1 MNSHATNKTIVDMSM
16 TTFRKPVSTDGQP
29 LNELVDHCPPLDTN
43 STYCNLLQCT
53 HFADTSIA
61 AIKVDAD
68 SGDEALVGFIS
79 GYIPPSRPNT
89 LFVWQVAVDASC
101 RGQGLALRMLMALIE
116 RCRSEKSI
124 DYIETTITPGNTASE
139 ALFSRA
145 YQRLNAP
152 IEKTVLFSRKA
163 HFADQHDDEML
174 WRGGPMTDL
183 SS

>member
-1 MNSHATNKTIVDMSM
+1 MNSHTTSKAIAGVSV

-29 LNELVDHCPPLDTN
+29 LNELVSRCPPLDTN

-61 AIKVDAD
+61 ATN
-68 SGDEALVGFIS
+68 SEEQLVGFIS
-79 GYIPPSRPNT
+79 GYIPPSRPDA

-101 RGQGLALRMLMALIE
+101 RGQGLALSMLMALIE

-124 DYIETTITPGNTASE
+124 SYIETTITPGNTASE

-145 YQRLNAP
+145 YQQLNAP

-163 HFADQHDDEML
+163 HFADQHDDEVL
-174 WRGGPMTDL
+174 WRGGPFQNQL
-183 SS
+183 S